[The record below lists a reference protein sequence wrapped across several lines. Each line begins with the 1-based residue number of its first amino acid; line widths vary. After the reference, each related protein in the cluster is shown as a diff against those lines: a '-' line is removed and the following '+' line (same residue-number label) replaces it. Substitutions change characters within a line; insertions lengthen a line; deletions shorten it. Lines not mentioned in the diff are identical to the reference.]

1 MEKKRISRSKPW
13 GIESFRDWLVEE
25 EEEPAKEIKEEK
37 LVDGKPA
44 GQCQGMQEGR
54 AF

>member
-25 EEEPAKEIKEEK
+25 EEEPAKEIKKEK
-37 LVDGKPA
+37 HRRVVSGNA
-44 GQCQGMQEGR
+44 GEKSILSR
-54 AF
+54 R